1 MLFLWRNICIGHSVT
16 SAGRRLEW
24 GLGRAAATICHALK
38 EVKQNAIYNVTSFFS
53 SVSDLA
59 IILGEGL
66 AMKIYPSQQIVGVI
80 LFDLF

>member
-1 MLFLWRNICIGHSVT
+1 MCYFYGEIFALAIQLLQ
-16 SAGRRLEW
+16 AGRRLEW

-59 IILGEGL
+59 II
-66 AMKIYPSQQIVGVI
+66 
-80 LFDLF
+80 